1 MADVYST
8 KTSYFFFNIY
18 STQHA
23 TVNVTLK
30 ISHPISEKFNI
41 EMD

>member
-1 MADVYST
+1 MAYVYFA
-8 KTSYFFFNIY
+8 KTSYFFNIY